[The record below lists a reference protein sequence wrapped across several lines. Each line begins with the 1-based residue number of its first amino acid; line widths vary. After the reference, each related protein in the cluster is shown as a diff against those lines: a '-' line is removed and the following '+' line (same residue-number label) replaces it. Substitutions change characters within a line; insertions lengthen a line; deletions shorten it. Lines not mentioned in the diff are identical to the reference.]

1 MNYSMAMILLMTA
14 CGAVLTA
21 AAFKQKAEW
30 LMNGCL
36 RGVLGAVTIYFVNIF
51 LEKQGISIGVG
62 INPVTV
68 LTSAILGFPGLA
80 ALYGIGFYK
89 FL

>member
-1 MNYSMAMILLMTA
+1 MNYTIAMVLLMAA
-14 CGAVLTA
+14 CGAVLVA
-21 AAFKQKAEW
+21 GALRQKAEW

-36 RGVLGAVTIYFVNIF
+36 RGILGAVAIYFVNSF
-51 LEKQGISIGVG
+51 LEKQGISVWVG

-80 ALYGIGFYK
+80 ALYGIGFCK